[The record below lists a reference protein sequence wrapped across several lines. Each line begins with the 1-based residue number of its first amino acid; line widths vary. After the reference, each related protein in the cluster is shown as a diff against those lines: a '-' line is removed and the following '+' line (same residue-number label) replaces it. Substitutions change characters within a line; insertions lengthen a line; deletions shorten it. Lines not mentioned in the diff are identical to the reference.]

1 MNTQSLY
8 SPTVASLAI
17 VRDNPASPPG
27 AGIRHVAV
35 FLANITGYGNH
46 QFQIHEQ
53 SFPGSED
60 GMDVADWLASVIPLG
75 ADIALRPSG
84 IMDDPGA
91 SGEGATPSTL
101 RSPWWP
107 IADMTWLRQRFGT
120 EPRIFTLE
128 LSEADIAETAYTMG
142 LPFAVPGA
150 PWQKRAMHAASEAQA
165 IWLHLLMLTGDDDEI
180 AEGVAAW
187 KAGAFADLVR
197 PIAS

>member
-17 VRDNPASPPG
+17 IRDNPASPPG
-27 AGIRHVAV
+27 AAIRHVAV
-35 FLANITGYGNH
+35 FLANITACGDH

-53 SFPGSED
+53 AFPGSKD

-84 IMDDPGA
+84 IMDDPRA
-91 SGEGATPSTL
+91 ANEDAAPLTV

-107 IADMTWLRQRFGT
+107 IADMAWLRQRFGT

-128 LSEADIAETAYTMG
+128 LSEADIAETADTMG

-150 PWQKRAMHAASEAQA
+150 PWQQRALRAASEAQA

-180 AEGVAAW
+180 ACGIAAW
-187 KAGAFADLVR
+187 KARVGAE
-197 PIAS
+197 

>member
-17 VRDNPASPPG
+17 IRDNPASPPG

-35 FLANITGYGNH
+35 FLANITGCGNH

-53 SFPGSED
+53 AFPGSED
-60 GMDVADWLASVIPLG
+60 GKDVADWLAGVIPLG

-84 IMDDPGA
+84 IMDDPDA
-91 SGEGATPSTL
+91 SSATPSTL

-107 IADMTWLRQRFGT
+107 IADMAWLRQRFGT

-128 LSEADIAETAYTMG
+128 LSEADIAETADTMG
-142 LPFAVPGA
+142 LPFAVPGD
-150 PWQKRAMHAASEAQA
+150 PWQQRAAHAASEAQA

-180 AEGVAAW
+180 AEGIAAW